1 VLYLRLIILS
11 VRDNIPI
18 DSETL
23 LVTDF
28 VNLKIKPTQSF
39 KVVYRV
45 RIYTRIL
52 IEMSAHRL
60 SLFTVFLKKTN
71 ASHCPNTLWVELR
84 LRKHKGL
91 IRRGGP
97 TRNIKRG
104 SLSPS
109 L

>member
-1 VLYLRLIILS
+1 

-52 IEMSAHRL
+52 IEMSAHD
-60 SLFTVFLKKTN
+60 SVFPLCFSIKQM
-71 ASHCPNTLWVELR
+71 HHIVQIHYGLR
-84 LRKHKGL
+84 LD
-91 IRRGGP
+91 
-97 TRNIKRG
+97 
-104 SLSPS
+104 
-109 L
+109 